1 MIRIASIDD
10 ARPVIRFEL
19 ARKLAGWSYYQTAA
33 YWVDGLLIDTGCA
46 HTASQFT
53 SALRSLQV
61 SQVANTHSH
70 EDHIGANS
78 GVQEEFGCPI
88 LAHPDALPILQDPR
102 LQPLQPYRLLFWGR
116 PRPSQGTPI
125 GDRLETERFRFQVIH
140 TPGHSPDHICLF
152 EPDRGWLFSGDAY
165 IGGKDRALRA
175 GYDIHGIIT
184 SLKKLAELPV
194 GMIFSGSGTVRT
206 EGRRHLKKKI
216 AYLEELGEQIY
227 ALHKEGLAAR
237 RISRRLLGREMP
249 IAYVTLG
256 HFSGLRLVQSY
267 LAGLEAPMA
276 EHDEEV
282 EPETDDSVAAKNA
295 GDQPRDITST

>member
-19 ARKLAGWSYYQTAA
+19 ARRLAGWSYYQTAA

-53 SALRSLQV
+53 SALKSLHV

-70 EDHIGANS
+70 EDHIGANA
-78 GVQEEFGCPI
+78 GVQAGFGCPI
-88 LAHPDALPILQDPR
+88 LAHPDALPILQNPE

-140 TPGHSPDHICLF
+140 TPGHSLDHICLY

-165 IGGKDRALRA
+165 IGGRDRALRA
-175 GYDIHGIIT
+175 GYDIHGIIA

-194 GMIFSGSGTVRT
+194 SMIFSGSGTVRA
-206 EGRRHLKKKI
+206 EGRQHLGEKVV
-216 AYLEELGEQIY
+216 YLEELGEQIY
-227 ALHKEGLAAR
+227 ALHKEGLSAR

-267 LAGLEAPMA
+267 LAGFEAPTA
-276 EHDEEV
+276 TQNEEV
-282 EPETDDSVAAKNA
+282 EPEPNEPAAESA
-295 GDQPRDITST
+295 GDR